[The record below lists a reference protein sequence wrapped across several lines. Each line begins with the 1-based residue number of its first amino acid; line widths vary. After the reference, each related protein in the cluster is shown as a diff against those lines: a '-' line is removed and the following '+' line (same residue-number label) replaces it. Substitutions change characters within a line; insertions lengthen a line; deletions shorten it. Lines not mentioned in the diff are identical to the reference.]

1 MKARQK
7 RILLVAL
14 GVAGVALASALIV
27 TSLRGNLNYYF
38 TPEKV
43 IAGEAPADQRFR
55 LGGMV
60 REGSLKRDDQ
70 GLGVEFV
77 LTDYKKDVTV
87 RYEGILPDL
96 FKEQQA
102 AVVKGELDATS
113 GKFIAMEVLAKH
125 DESYMPPEVTDSI
138 DKSKL
143 EEMKQKMPSNPMG
156 KYTGEALK

>member
-7 RILLVAL
+7 RILLVVL

-43 IAGEAPADQRFR
+43 VAGEAPADQRFR

-60 REGSLKRDDQ
+60 RKGSLKRDGE

-102 AVVKGELDATS
+102 AVVKGELDPAT
-113 GKFIAMEVLAKH
+113 GKFVAMEVLAKH
-125 DESYMPPEVTDSI
+125 DESYMPPEVMASI

-143 EEMKQKMPSNPMG
+143 DEMEKAKPANPMG